1 MLLTGRKM
9 NSIAIFCGS
18 NFGRGD
24 VYSKAAEALG
34 RELVARGITMVYG
47 GTNKGLMGIL
57 ADTVMAGGGAV
68 HGVITQRLADKGHQ
82 HARLETVEVV
92 ATMRERKARMAEI
105 GDAYV
110 ALPGGVGTLEEFF
123 EVWVAAQLEGIAKP
137 LGLLNTNGFF
147 DPLIG
152 MIERMI
158 DEQFL
163 PAAQRAMI
171 VVASDPAA
179 LLAEFAIYKPVT
191 VPKWL

>member
-1 MLLTGRKM
+1 
-9 NSIAIFCGS
+9 
-18 NFGRGD
+18 
-24 VYSKAAEALG
+24 
-34 RELVARGITMVYG
+34 
-47 GTNKGLMGIL
+47 
-57 ADTVMAGGGAV
+57 
-68 HGVITQRLADKGHQ
+68 
-82 HARLETVEVV
+82 
-92 ATMRERKARMAEI
+92 
-105 GDAYV
+105 
-110 ALPGGVGTLEEFF
+110 VGTLEEFF